1 MARVEVLHMIKANMK
16 IVLKVLFQGLVWIL
30 KALTKLKQKV
40 SNEQNT
46 IKMTENEPQQQVR
59 LEKTD

>member
-1 MARVEVLHMIKANMK
+1 MARVEVLHIIKANMK
-16 IVLKVLFQGLVWIL
+16 IVLKVLFQGFVWIL

-46 IKMTENEPQQQVR
+46 IKVTENEPQQQVR

>member
-1 MARVEVLHMIKANMK
+1 MARVEVLHMTKANMK